1 MQFTGGKHY
10 LKRKL
15 QAAIL
20 GHTTRRGPYFEPF
33 VGGANS
39 FEVLAPHFSSSHASD
54 VHEDLILLYK
64 AVASGWEPP
73 RSIDES
79 TYQSLR
85 RAAPSALRAFAG
97 FGVSFGGKWFGG
109 YAKDDRRDG
118 RRPYAERS
126 SCNLVRIR
134 NILAAASI
142 TCCSYD
148 HVKPPPDSIVYC
160 DPPYRGTLEY
170 GGVEPFDSDK
180 FWNVAREWAQGGVCV
195 FVSEYTAPTGWHSIM
210 DHNALLHVKRTSS
223 KRERRTERLFV
234 YDP

>member
-64 AVASGWEPP
+64 AVASGWGPP
-73 RSIDES
+73 HSIDES

-85 RAAPSALRAFAG
+85 HAAPSALRAFVG

-109 YAKDDRRDG
+109 YARTNPGTRRN
-118 RRPYAERS
+118 YAAGSAQR
-126 SCNLVRIR
+126 LLDIR
-134 NILAAASI
+134 YILAASSI
-142 TCCSYD
+142 KHCSYERIS
-148 HVKPPPDSIVYC
+148 PPSDSIVYC

-195 FVSEYTAPTGWHSIM
+195 FVSEYAAPTGWRSIM
-210 DHNALLHVKRTSS
+210 DHDALLHVKRTSS
-223 KRERRTERLFV
+223 KRERRTKRLFV